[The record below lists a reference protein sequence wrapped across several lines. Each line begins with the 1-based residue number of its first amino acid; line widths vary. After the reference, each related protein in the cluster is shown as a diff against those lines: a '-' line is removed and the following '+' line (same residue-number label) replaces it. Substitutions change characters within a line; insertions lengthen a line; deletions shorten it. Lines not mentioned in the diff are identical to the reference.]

1 MAEPARPTILRDG
14 FTIGIVGT
22 GAMGRGIAQITAAA
36 GFPVRLL
43 DSRPAAV
50 ADAVDFVAKM
60 FARAGDKG
68 QMTDDGV
75 KAATARLQ
83 PAAGLD
89 DLAPCDLV
97 IEAIVEELGAKRA
110 LFKALEDVVTQDA
123 ILASNTSSL
132 SVTAIAAACR
142 HPERVVGYHFF
153 NPVPLLKLVE
163 VVDGVLTAPRA
174 LDVLDALAR
183 RCGHTPVRCQDTPGF
198 LVNHAGRAFG
208 TEALRILQEGIADPP
223 TLDRILRTTVGFR
236 MGPFELLD
244 LTGIDVSGPVM
255 RSIYDQYFQEPR
267 YRPTP
272 LLVQRQDAGL
282 LGRKS
287 GRGFYHY
294 ADGKQSVPTEPA
306 APSAR
311 PRSVWLSR
319 AEPRG
324 HGIAESLLATL
335 GASLETGTKPSADAL
350 CVVTPIGH
358 DTTGAALAQGLDP
371 TRTVALE
378 TLFDPSR
385 RRVLM
390 TTPVTT
396 VAMRDAAHGLLAAD
410 GVAVSVIHDSP
421 GFVGQRVVAMI
432 VNLACDI
439 AQQRVATPA
448 DIDLAIPL
456 GLGYP
461 MGPLAWGDAL
471 GPATVLA
478 ILERM
483 QAFYADPR
491 YRPSPWLKRRASL
504 GVSLL
509 TPEA

>member
-1 MAEPARPTILRDG
+1 MAEIALAPG

-36 GFPVRLL
+36 GFPVRLF
-43 DSRPAAV
+43 DSRPQAIAEAA
-50 ADAVDFVAKM
+50 DFVAKM
-60 FARAGDKG
+60 FARAGEKG
-68 QMTDDGV
+68 QMSADAV
-75 KAATARLQ
+75 AAASGRLTR
-83 PAAGLD
+83 AAALGE
-89 DLAPCDLV
+89 LAPCHLV
-97 IEAIVEELGAKRA
+97 VEAIVEELSAKRA
-110 LFKALEDVVTQDA
+110 LFRQLEDVVAPDA

-132 SVTAIAAACR
+132 SITAIASACR
-142 HPERVVGYHFF
+142 HPARVAGYHFF

-163 VVDGVLTAPRA
+163 VADGVLTEPRA
-174 LDVLDALAR
+174 LDVLDAVAR

-208 TEALRILQEGIADPP
+208 TEALRILHEGIADPP
-223 TLDRILRTTVGFR
+223 TIDRILRATVGFR

-272 LLVQRQDAGL
+272 LLGQRQDAGL
-282 LGRKS
+282 LGRKA
-287 GRGFYHY
+287 GRGFYAY
-294 ADGKQSVPTEPA
+294 PDGKQAVPPEPA
-306 APSAR
+306 PPAAR
-311 PRSVWLSR
+311 PRAVWLSR

-324 HGIAESLLATL
+324 HAVADPLLGRL
-335 GASLETGTKPSADAL
+335 GAQLEGGALPSDDAL
-350 CVVTPIGH
+350 IVITPIGQ
-358 DTTGAALAQGLDP
+358 DATTAALPQRLDP

-396 VAMRDAAHGLLAAD
+396 AAMRDAAHGLLASD
-410 GVAVSVIHDSP
+410 GVPVSVIRDSP
-421 GFVGQRVVAMI
+421 GFVAQRVVAMI

-439 AQQRVATPA
+439 AQQRVASPR

-471 GPATVLA
+471 GAGTVLQ

-483 QAFYADPR
+483 HAFYADPR
-491 YRPSPWLKRRASL
+491 YRPSPWLKRRALL

-509 TPEA
+509 TDEA